1 VSAQPW
7 LVHAASGL
15 RRDVART
22 LFALPQAI
30 IASPLYVLFLTGE
43 QGGTIHLFECLEQD
57 ERRAVI
63 SVCRS
68 PLPGDIPRRALAML
82 AARMWA
88 DEADGSP
95 QTAISALLKANCSF
109 RSSAPARAPGTPR
122 AAFGLPL
129 DSTPGAELSACV
141 LAC

>member
-1 VSAQPW
+1 MSTQLWRAHVVSGP
-7 LVHAASGL
+7 
-15 RRDVART
+15 RRHVAET

-30 IASPLYVLFLTGE
+30 VASPLYVLFLTGG
-43 QGGTIHLFECLEQD
+43 QGGTIHLFECLGED

-68 PLPGDIPRRALAML
+68 PLPGDLPRQALAML
-82 AARMWA
+82 AACAWA
-88 DEADGSP
+88 DEAGGSP
-95 QTAISALLKANCSF
+95 QASISALLRANCSF

-129 DSTPGAELSACV
+129 DSTPGTQVSACV